1 MHKLNMISLGCA
13 KALVDSEILLGG
25 LKQNQVEIMESP
37 EEAETVVVNTCGFLD
52 IAREESIETI
62 LQAAELKKSGNIKQ
76 LVVMGCLSERY
87 PDELAKEIPEIDRIF
102 GSNNHRDIVQFI
114 TGKEF
119 SKDDPLFYRSLMT
132 PNHYAYLKIAEGCDN
147 GCSFCSIPLMRGLQ
161 KSRPIPAI
169 VDEAQRLAAQGVKE
183 LLIIAQDSTSY
194 GWDLKKKVYLSDLIY
209 ALDDSLPESVK
220 WLRIHYAHPA
230 HLSQRI
236 IDAMAATDRVC
247 NYLDMPIQH
256 ASDKILTSMR
266 RGLKKNKIRE
276 RIQRLR
282 AANPGIALRTT
293 LIVGYPGETE
303 AEFNELVDFV
313 QEIRFDRLG
322 VFTYS
327 EEEDTLAA
335 DLDDNVAAD
344 VKDERKA
351 IILDLQAEISAEKN
365 QEMIGQI
372 CTVLVDEVGETVSVG
387 RTEFDS
393 PDVDQIVHI
402 EGLAEKG
409 EFCKV
414 LIASANEFELKGSLV
429 SGEL

>member
-1 MHKLNMISLGCA
+1 MISLGCA

-25 LKQNQVEIMESP
+25 LKQNQVDIVDKP
-37 EEAETVVVNTCGFLD
+37 EGADTVVVNTCGFLD
-52 IAREESIETI
+52 LAREESIETI
-62 LQAAELKKSGNIKQ
+62 LQAAELKKSGDIKQ

-102 GSNNHRDIVQFI
+102 GSNNHREIVRFI

-119 SKDDPLFYRSLMT
+119 SKDDPLFFRSLMT
-132 PNHYAYLKIAEGCDN
+132 PNHYAYIKIAEGCDN

-169 VDEAQRLAAQGVKE
+169 VDEAQRLAAQGVRE
-183 LLIIAQDSTSY
+183 LLIIAQDTTSY
-194 GWDLKKKVYLSDLIY
+194 GWDLDKKVYLSDLITV
-209 ALDDSLPESVK
+209 LDGSLPDSVK
-220 WLRIHYAHPA
+220 WMRIHYAHPA

-236 IDAMAATDRVC
+236 INAIAASDRVC
-247 NYLDMPIQH
+247 NYLDIPIQH

-266 RGLKKNKIRE
+266 RGLGKEMIRE
-276 RIQRLR
+276 RIESLR
-282 AANPGIALRTT
+282 DANPGIAIRTT
-293 LIVGYPGETE
+293 LIVGYPGEAET
-303 AEFNELVDFV
+303 EFNELVDFIK
-313 QEIRFDRLG
+313 EIRFDRLG

-335 DLDDNVAAD
+335 DLDDNVSPE

-365 QEMIGQI
+365 QTFIGQI
-372 CTVLVDEVGETVSVG
+372 LDVLVDEVGETVSVG

-393 PDVDQIVHI
+393 PEVDQIVHI
-402 EGLAEKG
+402 NGVVEKG
-409 EFCKV
+409 EFCRVK
-414 LIASANEFELKGSLV
+414 IKNANEFELMGRPV
-429 SGEL
+429 T

>member
-1 MHKLNMISLGCA
+1 
-13 KALVDSEILLGG
+13 
-25 LKQNQVEIMESP
+25 
-37 EEAETVVVNTCGFLD
+37 
-52 IAREESIETI
+52 
-62 LQAAELKKSGNIKQ
+62 
-76 LVVMGCLSERY
+76 
-87 PDELAKEIPEIDRIF
+87 
-102 GSNNHRDIVQFI
+102 
-114 TGKEF
+114 
-119 SKDDPLFYRSLMT
+119 
-132 PNHYAYLKIAEGCDN
+132 
-147 GCSFCSIPLMRGLQ
+147 
-161 KSRPIPAI
+161 
-169 VDEAQRLAAQGVKE
+169 
-183 LLIIAQDSTSY
+183 
-194 GWDLKKKVYLSDLIY
+194 
-209 ALDDSLPESVK
+209 
-220 WLRIHYAHPA
+220 
-230 HLSQRI
+230 
-236 IDAMAATDRVC
+236 
-247 NYLDMPIQH
+247 MPIQH

-266 RGLKKNKIRE
+266 RGLKKDKIRE

-409 EFCKV
+409 EFCPV
-414 LIASANEFELKGSLV
+414 LIESANEFELKGTLTQ
-429 SGEL
+429 